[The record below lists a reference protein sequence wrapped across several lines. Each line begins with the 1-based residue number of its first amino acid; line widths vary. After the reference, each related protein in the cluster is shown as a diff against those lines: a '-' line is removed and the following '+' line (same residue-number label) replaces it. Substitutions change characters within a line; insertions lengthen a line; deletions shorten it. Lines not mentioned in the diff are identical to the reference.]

1 MHIARS
7 ITLALATSA
16 LGLTPP
22 IASGQELVRFDAHQ
36 VVRAEIDTLRELRTL
51 LALGGDIWSESIG
64 LGSMDVMLPT
74 DRIGALDR
82 TGIEYEVMIP
92 DVQRLI
98 DEERS
103 RIDADGIAGVGFFE
117 EYHQQDELFAF
128 YETLEASRPDLVT
141 SRSIGES
148 IEGRE
153 IRAYTISGAEDP
165 TTVPAIYIVAGA
177 HAREWISPA
186 TISYLAD
193 TLVNGHGADDRVTPL
208 VDDLAW
214 HIVPLANPDGYQF
227 TWDENRL
234 WRKTRK
240 VNGDGSFGVDWNR
253 NFAAGWGGPGSS
265 GNTGSDTY
273 RGTAPF
279 SEPETQAIRD
289 DVAANPNTAVF
300 FDVHCYSQLVL
311 WPYGYDSTEPDG
323 PAGAIHRD
331 LGEGIAGAIESVN
344 GRIFAPQPAHDLYL
358 ASGTSLDWAWD
369 DAGVYAFTYELRDT
383 GEFGFI
389 LPPDQIIPS
398 GEEILES
405 FLYVGEEVLGNN
417 ALIDFPEGLPAV
429 VPVDTPTELVVSI
442 SSVFAEL
449 DPMSAAVRTRVDGG
463 PLTIEAMSSTAP
475 DRYLAMLPAADCG
488 AVIEVD
494 FVIETTNGNT
504 IILQSQS
511 GPWLIDVVDEE
522 VFFTDD
528 AELDLGWTLGLPGD
542 DATTGV
548 WVRVDPNGTAAQPEN
563 DASDPGTVCFVTGQ
577 GSPGGSLGEND
588 VDGGSTSLVSPVI
601 DTTGIDIGTVAF
613 AYWYRND
620 AGASPNQDSMPVDI
634 STDEGATWTTIVT
647 ISDNAAAWRLLEI
660 EIDLSGSTTT
670 QIRFV
675 ASDLGDGSIVEAA
688 IDDFSLTARS
698 CSETDCPG
706 DLDGG
711 GQVDGGDLGLLL
723 AAWGTSDP
731 EADLNGDGTVD
742 GADLGLILAAWGP
755 CP

>member
-16 LGLTPP
+16 FGLTTPS
-22 IASGQELVRFDAHQ
+22 ASGQELVRFDAHQ

-323 PAGAIHRD
+323 PDNPRTTSTWRAEPA
-331 LGEGIAGAIESVN
+331 ST
-344 GRIFAPQPAHDLYL
+344 GRGTMPGSTRSPTS
-358 ASGTSLDWAWD
+358 SGTPASS
-369 DAGVYAFTYELRDT
+369 GSSS
-383 GEFGFI
+383 
-389 LPPDQIIPS
+389 PP
-398 GEEILES
+398 
-405 FLYVGEEVLGNN
+405 
-417 ALIDFPEGLPAV
+417 
-429 VPVDTPTELVVSI
+429 TR
-442 SSVFAEL
+442 SSR
-449 DPMSAAVRTRVDGG
+449 AARRSSSR
-463 PLTIEAMSSTAP
+463 SSTSAKK
-475 DRYLAMLPAADCG
+475 
-488 AVIEVD
+488 
-494 FVIETTNGNT
+494 
-504 IILQSQS
+504 SS
-511 GPWLIDVVDEE
+511 
-522 VFFTDD
+522 
-528 AELDLGWTLGLPGD
+528 
-542 DATTGV
+542 ATT
-548 WVRVDPNGTAAQPEN
+548 P
-563 DASDPGTVCFVTGQ
+563 
-577 GSPGGSLGEND
+577 
-588 VDGGSTSLVSPVI
+588 
-601 DTTGIDIGTVAF
+601 
-613 AYWYRND
+613 
-620 AGASPNQDSMPVDI
+620 
-634 STDEGATWTTIVT
+634 
-647 ISDNAAAWRLLEI
+647 
-660 EIDLSGSTTT
+660 
-670 QIRFV
+670 
-675 ASDLGDGSIVEAA
+675 
-688 IDDFSLTARS
+688 
-698 CSETDCPG
+698 
-706 DLDGG
+706 
-711 GQVDGGDLGLLL
+711 
-723 AAWGTSDP
+723 
-731 EADLNGDGTVD
+731 
-742 GADLGLILAAWGP
+742 
-755 CP
+755 

>member
-1 MHIARS
+1 MSIARS
-7 ITLALATSA
+7 ITLALFAPVLTLTTSFATA
-16 LGLTPP
+16 
-22 IASGQELVRFDAHQ
+22 QEVVRYDAHQ
-36 VVRAEIDTLRELRTL
+36 VVRAEVDTLRELRTL
-51 LALGGDIWSESIG
+51 LALGGDVWSESIG
-64 LGSMDVMLPT
+64 LGSIDVMLPLA
-74 DRIGALDR
+74 RIGTLDR

-103 RIDADGIAGVGFFE
+103 RIDRDGIAGVGFFE

-128 YETLEASRPDLVT
+128 YEALEASRPDLVT

-165 TTVPAIYIVAGA
+165 SSVPAIYIVAGA

-193 TLVNGHGADDRVTPL
+193 TLVNGHGADDRITPL

-227 TWDENRL
+227 TWDSNRL

-240 VNGDGSFGVDWNR
+240 ANGDGSFGVDWNR

-273 RGTAPF
+273 RGTGPF

-289 DVAANPNTAVF
+289 DVAANPNTAIF

-311 WPYGYDSTEPDG
+311 WPYGYDSTEPEG
-323 PAGAIHRD
+323 PAGEIHRN
-331 LGEGIAGAIESVN
+331 LGEGIAEAIESIN

-383 GEFGFI
+383 GEFGFV
-389 LPPDQIIPS
+389 LPPDQIVPS

-405 FLYVGEEVLGNN
+405 FLYVGEELVGSS
-417 ALIDFPEGLPAV
+417 ALVEFPDGLPV
-429 VPVDTPTELVVSI
+429 VVEPDTTTDLIVSI
-442 SSVFAEL
+442 LSVFNEL
-449 DPMSAAVRTRVDGG
+449 DPTTAVVRTRVDGG
-463 PLTIEAMSSTAP
+463 PLVTESMSLAGI
-475 DRYLAMLPAADCG
+475 DRYLATIPAANCG
-488 AVIEVD
+488 AVIEVE
-494 FVIETTNGNT
+494 FMIETTSGNT
-504 IILQSQS
+504 IVLQSEA
-511 GPWLIDVVDEE
+511 GPWAIDVADEE
-522 VFFTDD
+522 IFFADD
-528 AELDLGWTLGLPGD
+528 AETDLGWTLGLPGD

-548 WVRVDPNGTAAQPEN
+548 WVRVDPNGTAAQPED
-563 DASDPGTVCFVTGQ
+563 DASDPGTICFVTGQ
-577 GSPGGSLGEND
+577 GSTGGSLGEND
-588 VDGGSTSLVSPVI
+588 VDGGSTSLVTPSI
-601 DTTGIDIGTVAF
+601 DTTGTDVGTIAF

-620 AGASPNQDSMPVDI
+620 AGASPNQDSMPVEI
-634 STDEGATWTTIVT
+634 STDGGKTWTTIA
-647 ISDNAAAWRLLEI
+647 IIADNASAWRLLEI
-660 EIDLSGSTTT
+660 EVDLTDSISTLV
-670 QIRFV
+670 RFV

-688 IDDFSLTARS
+688 IDDFSLTTRS
-698 CSETDCPG
+698 CPKTDCPG
-706 DLDGG
+706 DLNGG

-731 EADLNGDGTVD
+731 AADLNGDGTVN
-742 GADLGLILAAWGP
+742 GADLGLLLADWGP

>member
-1 MHIARS
+1 MSIVRS
-7 ITLALATSA
+7 ITLALTAPV
-16 LGLTPP
+16 LGLT
-22 IASGQELVRFDAHQ
+22 ASLATAQELVRYDAHQ
-36 VVRAEIDTLRELRTL
+36 VVRAEVDTLRELRTL
-51 LALGGDIWSESIG
+51 LALGGDVWSESIG
-64 LGSMDVMLPT
+64 LGSIDVMLPLA
-74 DRIGALDR
+74 RIGTLDR

-103 RIDADGIAGVGFFE
+103 RIDRDGIAGVGFFE

-128 YETLEASRPDLVT
+128 YEALEASRPDLVT

-165 TTVPAIYIVAGA
+165 SSVPAIYIVAGA

-193 TLVNGHGADDRVTPL
+193 TLVNGHGADDRITPL

-227 TWDENRL
+227 TWNSNRL

-240 VNGDGSFGVDWNR
+240 ANGDGSFGVDWNR

-273 RGTAPF
+273 RGTGPF

-289 DVAANPNTAVF
+289 DVAANPNTAIF

-311 WPYGYDSTEPDG
+311 WPYGYDSTEPEG
-323 PAGAIHRD
+323 PAGEIHRN
-331 LGEGIAGAIESVN
+331 LGEGIAAAIESIN
-344 GRIFAPQPAHDLYL
+344 GRVFDPQPAHDLYL

-383 GEFGFI
+383 GEFGFV

-398 GEEILES
+398 GNEILES
-405 FLYVGEEVLGNN
+405 FLYVGEELVGSN
-417 ALIDFPEGLPAV
+417 ALIDFPEGFPTV
-429 VPVDTPTELVVSI
+429 VPVDTPTEILVSI
-442 SSVFAEL
+442 SSAFTEL
-449 DPMSAAVRTRVDGG
+449 DPTSAVVRTRIDGG
-463 PLTIEAMSSTAP
+463 PLVTDPMSLAGI
-475 DRYLAMLPAADCG
+475 DQYLATVPAADCG
-488 AVIEVD
+488 AVIEID
-494 FVIETTNGNT
+494 FLIETTNGNT
-504 IILQSQS
+504 IVLQSET
-511 GPWLIDVVDEE
+511 GPWQIDVVDET
-522 VFFTDD
+522 VFFADD
-528 AELDLGWTLGLPGD
+528 VETDLGWTLGLPGD

-548 WVRVDPNGTAAQPEN
+548 WVRVDPIGTAAQPEN
-563 DASDPGTVCFVTGQ
+563 DASDPGTICFVTGQ
-577 GSPGGSLGEND
+577 GSVGGSLGEND
-588 VDGGSTSLVSPVI
+588 VDGGSTSLVTPSI
-601 DTTGIDIGTVAF
+601 DTTGIDLGTVAF

-620 AGASPNQDSMPVDI
+620 AGASPNQDSMPVEI
-634 STDEGATWTTIVT
+634 STDGGATWTLIAT
-647 ISDNAAAWRLLEI
+647 ISDNASAWRLLEI
-660 EIDLSGSTTT
+660 EVDLAGSTLT
-670 QIRFV
+670 QVRFI

-688 IDDFSLTARS
+688 IDDFSITTRS
-698 CSETDCPG
+698 CPNRDCPG

-731 EADLNGDGTVD
+731 SADLNGDGTVD
-742 GADLGLILAAWGP
+742 GADLGLLLASWGP

>member
-1 MHIARS
+1 MSIVRS
-7 ITLALATSA
+7 IPRSLAATLVGLTASLATA
-16 LGLTPP
+16 
-22 IASGQELVRFDAHQ
+22 QELVRYDAHQ
-36 VVRAEIDTLRELRTL
+36 VVRAEVDTLRELRTL
-51 LALGGDIWSESIG
+51 LALGGDVWSESIG
-64 LGSMDVMLPT
+64 LGSIDVMLPV
-74 DRIGALDR
+74 DRIGTLTR
-82 TGIEYEVMIP
+82 TGIEFEVMIP

-128 YETLEASRPDLVT
+128 YEALEESRPDLVT

-153 IRAYTISGAEDP
+153 IRAYTISGAADP
-165 TTVPAIYIVAGA
+165 SSVPGIYIVAGA

-193 TLVNGHGADDRVTPL
+193 TLVNGHGADDRITPL

-227 TWDENRL
+227 TWDSNRL

-240 VNGDGSFGVDWNR
+240 ANGDGTFGVDWNR

-273 RGTAPF
+273 RGTGPF

-289 DVAANPNTAVF
+289 DVAANPNTSIF

-311 WPYGYDSTEPDG
+311 WPYGYDSTEPEG
-323 PAGAIHRD
+323 PAGEIHRN
-331 LGEGIAGAIESVN
+331 LGEGIAEAIESIN

-383 GEFGFI
+383 GEFGFV

-398 GEEILES
+398 GDEILES
-405 FLYVGEEVLGNN
+405 FLYVGEELVGSS
-417 ALIDFPEGLPAV
+417 ALVEFPDGFPTV
-429 VPVDTPTELVVSI
+429 VEPDTNTDLIVSI
-442 SSVFAEL
+442 LSVFNEL
-449 DPMSAAVRTRVDGG
+449 DPTSAMVRTRVDDG
-463 PLTIEAMSSTAP
+463 PLVTESMSLAGIG
-475 DRYLAMLPAADCG
+475 RYLATIPAASCG
-488 AVIEVD
+488 AVIEVE
-494 FVIETTNGNT
+494 FMIETTSGNT
-504 IILQSQS
+504 IVLQSET
-511 GPWLIDVVDEE
+511 GPWTIDVADEE
-522 VFFTDD
+522 IFFADD
-528 AELDLGWTLGLPGD
+528 AEADLGWTLGLPGD

-548 WVRVDPNGTAAQPEN
+548 WVRVDPNGTAAQPED
-563 DASDPGTVCFVTGQ
+563 DASDPGTRCFVTGQ
-577 GSPGGSLGEND
+577 GSLGGGLGEND
-588 VDGGSTSLVSPVI
+588 VDGGSTSLVTPSI
-601 DTTGIDIGTVAF
+601 DTTGADVGTVAF

-620 AGASPNQDSMPVDI
+620 AGASPNQDSMPVEI
-634 STDEGATWTTIVT
+634 STDEGSSWTTIAT

-660 EIDLSGSTTT
+660 EVDLSGSTTT
-670 QIRFV
+670 LVRFV

-688 IDDFSLTARS
+688 IDDFSLTTRS
-698 CSETDCPG
+698 CPKIDCPG
-706 DLDGG
+706 DLNGG

-731 EADLNGDGTVD
+731 SADLNGDGTVN
-742 GADLGLILAAWGP
+742 GADLGLLLAAWGP